1 MEALPLAL
9 IALESLRV
17 IVLDESKRVLEDST
31 YLHLVV
37 IETLDDWAKLLLL
50 TGFFILGLRLG
61 EEQFVIEQKGH
72 VELLRVLTN
81 PWLMF

>member
-31 YLHLVV
+31 HLHLVV
-37 IETLDDWAKLLLL
+37 IETLDDGAKLLLL

>member
-31 YLHLVV
+31 HLHLVV
-37 IETLDDWAKLLLL
+37 IETLDDGAKLLLL

-61 EEQFVIEQKGH
+61 EEQFVIEQ
-72 VELLRVLTN
+72 
-81 PWLMF
+81 

>member
-1 MEALPLAL
+1 MVALPLAL

-31 YLHLVV
+31 HLHLLV
-37 IETLDDWAKLLLL
+37 IETLDDGTKLLLL

-61 EEQFVIEQKGH
+61 K
-72 VELLRVLTN
+72 
-81 PWLMF
+81 

>member
-9 IALESLRV
+9 IALESFRV
-17 IVLDESKRVLEDST
+17 IVLDESKRVLENSKH
-31 YLHLVV
+31 LHL
-37 IETLDDWAKLLLL
+37 IMIKTLDDGTKLLLL

-61 EEQFVIEQKGH
+61 EEQFVIEEKGH

-81 PWLMF
+81 SWLMF

>member
-31 YLHLVV
+31 HLHLVV
-37 IETLDDWAKLLLL
+37 IETLDDGAKLLLL
-50 TGFFILGLRLG
+50 TSFFILGLRLG
-61 EEQFVIEQKGH
+61 EEQFVIEQ
-72 VELLRVLTN
+72 
-81 PWLMF
+81 